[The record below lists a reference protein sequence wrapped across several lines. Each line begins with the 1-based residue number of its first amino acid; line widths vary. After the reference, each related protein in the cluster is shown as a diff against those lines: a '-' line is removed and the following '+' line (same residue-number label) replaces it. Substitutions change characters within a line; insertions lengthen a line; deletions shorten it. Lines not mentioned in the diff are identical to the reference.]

1 MEERIKIIYSQ
12 IGYDIG
18 KSKQAFVTDCI
29 NGLYFVL
36 TNAIT
41 KKRVY
46 KGELVS
52 WGKKWGKNW
61 FIADFT
67 SLDIAGKYILEI
79 FSDEDMIIKAK
90 GCVNIGK
97 ELLWNSLW
105 NPISLSQLDV
115 RAENSYPE
123 GGWRDCGSEL

>member
-46 KGELVS
+46 KGELCHGVKS
-52 WGKKWGKNW
+52 GAKIG
-61 FIADFT
+61 
-67 SLDIAGKYILEI
+67 SLLTLLHLTLL
-79 FSDEDMIIKAK
+79 
-90 GCVNIGK
+90 VNI
-97 ELLWNSLW
+97 SLKFF
-105 NPISLSQLDV
+105 LM
-115 RAENSYPE
+115 RT
-123 GGWRDCGSEL
+123 